1 MTAFLWVAA
10 IATVVVGA
18 ILASQLGRKYVAKHR
33 PYALWWTVSFAL
45 ATLAALTQL
54 IGFAQ
59 GGFAGW
65 DYRSYIA
72 LSAAVPGFMGAGTI
86 YLIWRRFG
94 HWFLGAIWL
103 FALVGLIGAIATP
116 LHAGYLSNVLQASAR
131 VSNVAPSALV
141 VTAYIVLGTLG
152 GAALILG
159 ALYSWWRSRQSYNL
173 LIALGGIVFV
183 VADTSAGLGSGLL
196 FFPGQIIGMLLLYFG
211 VAGSQEVPRR
221 QEVSRSA

>member
-10 IATVVVGA
+10 IATVIVGA
-18 ILASQLGRKYVAKHR
+18 VLASQLGKKYAAKHR

-54 IGFAQ
+54 VAFAQ

-65 DYRSYIA
+65 DYRSYIV

-94 HWFLGAIWL
+94 HWFLGAIGL
-103 FALVGLIGAIATP
+103 FTVIGAIGAATTA
-116 LHAGYLSNVLQASAR
+116 LHPALLGQVLQASAR
-131 VSNVAPSALV
+131 VSNVAPGALV
-141 VTAYIVLGTLG
+141 TLAYIVLGTLG
-152 GAALILG
+152 GGALILG
-159 ALYSWWRSRQSYNL
+159 ALYSWWRSRQAYNL
-173 LIALGGIVFV
+173 LIALGGLVFV

-211 VAGSQEVPRR
+211 VAGSNEVPRP

>member
-10 IATVVVGA
+10 IATVIVGA
-18 ILASQLGRKYVAKHR
+18 VLAGQLGKKYLAKHR

-65 DYRSYIA
+65 DFRSYIV

-94 HWFLGAIWL
+94 HWFLGVIWL
-103 FALVGLIGAIATP
+103 FALIALVGAATTGLRPALLGNVIG
-116 LHAGYLSNVLQASAR
+116 ASAR
-131 VSNVAPSALV
+131 VSNVAPGALV
-141 VTAYIVLGTLG
+141 TLAYIVLGTLG
-152 GAALILG
+152 GAALIFG
-159 ALYSWWRSRQSYNL
+159 ALYSWWRSRQTYNL
-173 LIALGGIVFV
+173 LIALGGLVFV

-196 FFPGQIIGMLLLYFG
+196 FFPGQIFGMLLLYFG
-211 VAGSQEVPRR
+211 VAGSQEVLRSS
-221 QEVSRSA
+221 EVTRTA

>member
-18 ILASQLGRKYVAKHR
+18 ILAGQLGRKYAAKHR
-33 PYALWWTVSFAL
+33 PYALWWTVSFAI

-54 IGFAQ
+54 IAFAQ

-65 DYRSYIA
+65 DYRSYIV

-94 HWFLGAIWL
+94 HWFLGAIGL
-103 FALVGLIGAIATP
+103 FTLVGLIGAIGTP
-116 LHAGYLSNVLQASAR
+116 LHTGLLQNVLQASAR

-141 VTAYIVLGTLG
+141 VTAYIVLGSVG

-159 ALYSWWRSRQSYNL
+159 ALYSWLRSRQSYNL
-173 LIALGGIVFV
+173 LIALGGLVFV

-211 VAGSQEVPRR
+211 VAGSNEVPRR

>member
-10 IATVVVGA
+10 IATVVVGGV
-18 ILASQLGRKYVAKHR
+18 LAGQLGKKYLAKHR
-33 PYALWWTVSFAL
+33 PYALWWTVSFVL
-45 ATLAALTQL
+45 ASLAALTQL
-54 IGFAQ
+54 IAFAQ
-59 GGFAGW
+59 GGFAAW
-65 DYRSYIA
+65 DFRSYIV

-103 FALVGLIGAIATP
+103 FSLVALIGAATTS
-116 LHAGYLSNVLQASAR
+116 LHPALLGNVLQASAR
-131 VSNVAPSALV
+131 VSNVAPGAM
-141 VTAYIVLGTLG
+141 VTLAYILLGTLG

-173 LIALGGIVFV
+173 LIALGGLVFV

-211 VAGSQEVPRR
+211 VAGSQEVPRKSEMTR
-221 QEVSRSA
+221 TA